1 MSMFSTTNLPSVDG
15 IYDVYRPTLGL
26 SPAAV
31 PTSGQGIP
39 ALSKT
44 VEPLTADEVAA
55 EARRVYREMAAEEQR
70 QNVETASTI
79 LANTL
84 KYYGIDDPALITDV
98 KTALAERR
106 ITGASTLDDIGI
118 QLRESESFRKRFAA
132 NEQRRAANK
141 PVFSVTQLLQLESQ
155 YRQVLR
161 NAGLEEGFYDSP
173 DDFQQLIVNDVSPDE
188 LQDRVQQGYR
198 AVREADPIV
207 VQELK
212 TLYGLEDNQLAAFF
226 IDPNRARDQVVR
238 AARAAEV
245 AAQARQQANMPLT
258 QQEAESLVRQGI
270 GQEQARQGFG
280 QIQLTEQLFQP
291 QMVGEEAV
299 SREDIIAGTFGTNAA
314 AAQRIATRQRRRRA
328 AFEQGGQ
335 AALGGGPNL

>member
-1 MSMFSTTNLPSVDG
+1 MSMFNT
-15 IYDVYRPTLGL
+15 I
-26 SPAAV
+26 SPDDFMAQYGASNAS
-31 PTSGQGIP
+31 SGQGTFG
-39 ALSKT
+39 LTETKQ
-44 VEPLTADEVAA
+44 PLTADEVAA

-79 LANTL
+79 LSNTL
-84 KYYGIDDPALITDV
+84 KYYGIDDPALIADV
-98 KTALAERR
+98 KTALADRR
-106 ITGASTLDDIGI
+106 ITGASTLDDIGV
-118 QLRESESFRKRFAA
+118 QLRESEAFKRRFAA

-155 YRQVLR
+155 YRQVMR
-161 NAGLEEGFYDSP
+161 NAGLEEGFYDQP

-198 AVREADPIV
+198 AVREADPTV
-207 VQELK
+207 VNELK

-226 IDPNRARDQVVR
+226 IDPARARDQVVR

-258 QQEAESLVRQGI
+258 QQEAESLVRQGVS
-270 GQEQARQGFG
+270 QDVARQGFQ

-299 SREDIIAGTFGTNAA
+299 SREDILAGTFGTNAEA
-314 AAQRIATRQRRRRA
+314 VQRIATRQRRRRA
-328 AFEQGGQ
+328 TFEQGGRT
-335 AALGGGPNL
+335 ALGGTENL